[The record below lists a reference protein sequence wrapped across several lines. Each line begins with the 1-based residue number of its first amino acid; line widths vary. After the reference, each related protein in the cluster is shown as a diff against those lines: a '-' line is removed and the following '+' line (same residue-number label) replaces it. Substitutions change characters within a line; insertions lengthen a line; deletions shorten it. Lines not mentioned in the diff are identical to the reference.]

1 MPSRIRVLDSANR
14 TMQRLGYLKPL
25 CALVNAS
32 ETSNLETLGKRLI
45 ERVTKRVRVSPPF
58 DAQTRDYVKN
68 RLTDRLYH
76 DLRKAVLESAN
87 GAAVHM
93 EIQDVYLA
101 DEKLPSRTGKL
112 VEANW
117 RRYPYLG
124 TSLELVKKGTYSAL
138 TRSLVLLALTP
149 EAELR
154 AFQDVDRAH
163 NPFRISD
170 AQASVLLYSLVD
182 NDAEALRPF
191 FAGLL
196 SLAGPAFGEREA
208 GDLLPDIFR
217 QIDKEHRNR
226 AVTVEERSRLSLL
239 MKTAASIDKWK
250 TKSYTGGGAR
260 QEAVTVRLEP
270 FCDLGFLTKPDRDR
284 FEYRVT
290 DRLRTWLDR
299 WRQAENTDEFLRERF
314 FAAVAASHGWTAR
327 RANEEESTAAL
338 TVAGEEL
345 KSSLGYSPITD
356 VALLAAARL
365 LTERRLVLEIGR
377 ATELLKDLQK
387 RDPTFVRFTVDR
399 MGLLAYVKF
408 LKPAPEA
415 AT

>member
-101 DEKLPSRTGKL
+101 DARLPSRTGKL

-124 TSLELVKKGTYSAL
+124 TSLDLVKKGTYSAL

-154 AFQDVDRAH
+154 AFQEIDRPH

-170 AQASVLLYSLVD
+170 AQAAVLLYSLVD
-182 NDAEALRPF
+182 NDAEVLQPF

-217 QIDKEHRNR
+217 QIDKENRHR
-226 AVTVEERSRLSLL
+226 AITVEERSRLALL
-239 MKTAASIDKWK
+239 VKTAASIDKWK

-260 QEAVTVRLEP
+260 QESVTVRLEP
-270 FCDLGFLTKPDRDR
+270 FCDLGFLTKPDHDR
-284 FEYRVT
+284 FEYRST
-290 DRLRTWLDR
+290 DRLRIWLDR
-299 WRQAENTDEFLRERF
+299 WRQAENTDQFLRDRF
-314 FAAVAASHGWTAR
+314 FAGLAASHGWPVKQADDEQ
-327 RANEEESTAAL
+327 ATAAL
-338 TVAGEEL
+338 VEAGEEL
-345 KSSLGYSPITD
+345 KSPLGYSPITD

-365 LTERRLVLEIGR
+365 LTDARLVLEIGR
-377 ATELLKDLQK
+377 ATELLKALQK
-387 RDPTFVRFTVDR
+387 RDPNFVRFTVDR
-399 MGLLAYVKF
+399 MGTMAYVKF
-408 LKPAPEA
+408 LKPAPGVA
-415 AT
+415 S

>member
-25 CALVNAS
+25 CALVNAT

-45 ERVTKRVRVSPPF
+45 ERVIKRVRISPPF
-58 DAQTRDYVKN
+58 DAQTRAYVKN

-87 GAAVHM
+87 GQAVHM

-101 DEKLPSRTGKL
+101 DANLPSRTGKL

-124 TSLELVKKGTYSAL
+124 TSLELIKKGTYSAL
-138 TRSLVLLALTP
+138 TRSLVLLAVTP

-154 AFQDVDRAH
+154 AFQDADRSH

-170 AQASVLLYSLVD
+170 AQAAILLYCLVD
-182 NDAEALRPF
+182 NDADVLQPF

-196 SLAGPAFGEREA
+196 SQTSASFDEREA
-208 GDLLPDIFR
+208 GNLLPDIFR
-217 QIDKEHRNR
+217 QIDKQFRNR
-226 AVTVEERSRLSLL
+226 AITAEERSRLALL
-239 MKTAASIDKWK
+239 VKAAASIDKWK

-260 QEAVTVRLEP
+260 QEAATVRLEP
-270 FCDLGFLTKPDRDR
+270 FCDLGFFTKPDRDR
-284 FEYRVT
+284 FEYRTT
-290 DRLRTWLDR
+290 DRLRNWLAR
-299 WRQAENTDEFLRERF
+299 WQQAGGIDDFLRDRF
-314 FAAVAASHGWTAR
+314 FAALAASHGWPARLVDDEQATTAL
-327 RANEEESTAAL
+327 TAA
-338 TVAGEEL
+338 GEDL
-345 KSSLGYSPITD
+345 KSSLGYSPIVD
-356 VALLAAARL
+356 VALLAATRL
-365 LTERRLVLEIGR
+365 LTEQRLVLEIGR
-377 ATELLKDLQK
+377 ATELLKALQK
-387 RDPTFVRFTVDR
+387 RDPAFVRFTVDR
-399 MGLLAYVKF
+399 MGTMAYVKF

-415 AT
+415 AK